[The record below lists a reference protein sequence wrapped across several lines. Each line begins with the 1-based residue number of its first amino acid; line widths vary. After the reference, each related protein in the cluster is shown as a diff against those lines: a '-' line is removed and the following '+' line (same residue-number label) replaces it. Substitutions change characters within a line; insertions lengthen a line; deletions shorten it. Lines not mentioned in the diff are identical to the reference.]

1 MARDAVWELLSS
13 DTDGDQSLA
22 ALGGAGFM
30 VIEQYA
36 TDQRPDGAAF
46 IVICWRHTNFDED
59 IQANAERNF
68 DLYVHIPVKVSTRF
82 GRIDAMI
89 DRCDELFRA
98 VEDATVPVV
107 GEDGWQLDYVGFE
120 GRGMDFEDE
129 GYQTI
134 CKSASYMAL
143 ASKVIAP

>member
-1 MARDAVWELLSS
+1 MARDAVWTLLNA
-13 DTDGDQSLA
+13 DARLA
-22 ALGGAGFM
+22 ELGGAGFM

-36 TDQRPDGAAF
+36 TDQRPDAAAF
-46 IVICWRHTNFDED
+46 IVICWRHTDFSEE
-59 IQANAERNF
+59 IQANAERHF
-68 DLYVHIPVKVSTRF
+68 ELYVHIPVKVSTDF
-82 GRIDAMI
+82 VRIENMI
-89 DRCDELFRA
+89 DRCDELFKA
-98 VEDATVPVV
+98 VEDSTDPVV

-120 GRGMDFEDE
+120 GRGLDFEDE